1 MECARLGVHDADDG
15 SPANWKPMKRA
26 TIIACLLAAAS
37 ATPFTQTKEPP
48 RNKELEALHAH
59 FERVVSERH
68 ERAFTS
74 MTTVAQWERRKQE
87 ISAAL
92 HRMLW
97 ADMRWPD
104 APPPATVTHREE
116 HPGYTIEN
124 VVLETAPKVF
134 LTANLYLPRGS
145 APFPVVLYQCGHANK
160 SYFKRHGAW
169 FAAHGIAAF
178 VMDNIEMGE
187 VEFTHHGVYS
197 RAWFHWYS
205 RGFSPLAVELLNAR
219 RAVDYLAAR
228 PDLDRNRIGATGRS
242 GGGLTTF
249 FLAAIDNRIAASAPV
264 SGTLSTNGWMKQRLT
279 MAHCDC
285 QYPVNTH
292 GLLYSEIGALIAPR
306 AQLLVNA
313 DADRGFPM
321 DAFSEM
327 VLKVRE
333 IYHLY
338 GAADAVQTAVTP
350 GGHTDTEAIRLPV
363 YSFFLKA
370 FLGKDAPVT
379 SEGEVDEPPNEA
391 LVCFRNGLPI
401 DERLTRIDEELIPMS
416 RVRQQKPGELTQ
428 HLRGDVFRYFPGKPA
443 PLEPQWSERTTLQ
456 GRTVQKVTFTSFEG
470 LRVRATYS
478 LPANPAPRVKLPAL
492 LIVDHRKGIPVWGNE
507 QPWERNQ
514 WGDRA
519 VLIVETLDRGSRALE
534 QNLRSFTDDDLLH
547 HMKRQAMVAGTT
559 LESMQVYEV
568 LRSLELLRSLPDVDP
583 ARITILGKGDDGV
596 NGMYAALLDGHL
608 HRVIVQSPPAS
619 HIHGPHYLGIL
630 RHTDIPQTAIL
641 LGAQLRVYGEVPDAL
656 RSASVCRSLAEC
668 LR

>member
-1 MECARLGVHDADDG
+1 
-15 SPANWKPMKRA
+15 MKRA
-26 TIIACLLAAAS
+26 GAVLCLLAAAS
-37 ATPFTQTKEPP
+37 AAPFTQNKEPP

-59 FERVVSERH
+59 FEKVISERH
-68 ERAFTS
+68 ERAFS
-74 MTTVAQWERRKQE
+74 AITTVDQWERRKQE
-87 ISAAL
+87 IGAAL

-97 ADMRWPD
+97 GDMRWPD
-104 APPPATVTHREE
+104 APPPAVVTHREQ
-116 HPGYTIEN
+116 HPTYTIEN

-134 LTANLYLPRGS
+134 LTANLYLPKGN

-169 FAAHGIAAF
+169 FAANGIAAL

-228 PDLDRNRIGATGRS
+228 PDIDRNRIGATGRS
-242 GGGLTTF
+242 GGGMATF
-249 FLAAIDNRIAASAPV
+249 FLAAIDSRIKASAPV
-264 SGTLSTNGWMKQRLT
+264 SGTLSTTGWMKHRLT

-285 QYPVNTH
+285 QYPVNTY
-292 GLLYSEIGALIAPR
+292 GLLYSEVGALVAPR

-321 DAFSEM
+321 DAFTEM
-327 VLKVRE
+327 VAKIRE
-333 IYHLY
+333 IYRLQ
-338 GAADAVQTAVTP
+338 GATDALQTAVTP

-370 FLGKDAPVT
+370 FLGTDAPLT
-379 SEGEVDEPPNEA
+379 TEGEVDEPATEE
-391 LVCFRNGLPI
+391 LMCYRNGLPI
-401 DERLTRIDEELIPMS
+401 DERLTRIDEELIPVS
-416 RVRQQKPGELTQ
+416 RVRHGQPGELTKQ
-428 HLRGDVFRYFPGKPA
+428 LRGEVFRYFPEKPV
-443 PLEPQWSERTTLQ
+443 PLQPEWSDPTTSQ
-456 GRTVQKVTFTSFEG
+456 GRTVQRVTYTSFEG

-478 LPANPAPRVKLPAL
+478 LPAGASAAIKRPAV

-514 WGDRA
+514 WEDRA

-534 QNLRSFTDDDLLH
+534 QNLRSFSDDDLLH

-559 LESMQVYEV
+559 LESMQLYEV
-568 LRSLELLRSLPDVDP
+568 LRSLALLRSLPHVDP
-583 ARITILGKGDDGV
+583 ARITIVGKGEDGV
-596 NGMYAALLDGHL
+596 HGMYAALLDGNAL
-608 HRVIVQSPPAS
+608 RVVLQSPPAS
-619 HIHGPHYLGIL
+619 HVQGPHYLGIL
-630 RHTDIPQTAIL
+630 RYTDIPETARL
-641 LGAQLRVYGEVPDAL
+641 LGARLKVSGEVPDAL
-656 RSASVCRSLAEC
+656 RLASACRSLADC